1 MIRSLLVSFLIL
13 LAAASRVVAASP
25 AAELVAEAR
34 RALDT
39 DRVDDAL
46 ALLERAVAADAKD
59 PAALAWL
66 GSAQV
71 RKAGKVPPM
80 DGAGW
85 VKKGFN
91 AMDEAVER
99 FPNAFVV
106 YMVRG
111 ITAGNVPAMF
121 HKGEVAVG
129 DLRAVV
135 AMREKNPQSV
145 PESVLPAIYLN
156 LGRVYKKAGKTAE
169 AREAWEQGRKAFPA
183 APEAKAIENE
193 LGRL

>member
-1 MIRSLLVSFLIL
+1 MIRAFLVSLLIVLAVSSSVF
-13 LAAASRVVAASP
+13 AASP

-39 DRVDDAL
+39 DRIDDAL
-46 ALLERAVAADAKD
+46 ALFERAVAADAKD

-85 VKKGFN
+85 
-91 AMDEAVER
+91 
-99 FPNAFVV
+99 
-106 YMVRG
+106 
-111 ITAGNVPAMF
+111 
-121 HKGEVAVG
+121 G

-145 PESVLPAIYLN
+145 PESVMPVIYLN
-156 LGRVYKKAGKTAE
+156 LGRAEKKAGRTAE
-169 AREAWEQGRKAFPA
+169 ARATWEQGRRAFPA
-183 APEAKAIENE
+183 APETKAIENE
-193 LGRL
+193 LRKL

>member
-1 MIRSLLVSFLIL
+1 MIRVFLVSLLIL
-13 LAAASRVVAASP
+13 LAAASSVFAASP

-46 ALLERAVAADAKD
+46 ALLERAVAADAND
-59 PAALAWL
+59 PTALAWL

-111 ITAGNVPAMF
+111 ITAGNAPEMF

-135 AMREKNPQSV
+135 AMRAKNPQSV
-145 PESVLPAIYLN
+145 PESVMPVIYLN
-156 LGRVYKKAGKTAE
+156 LGRAEKKMGKTAE
-169 AREAWEQGRKAFPA
+169 ARATWEQGRKAFPA

-193 LGRL
+193 LRKL

>member
-1 MIRSLLVSFLIL
+1 MIRALLVSLLIL
-13 LAAASRVVAASP
+13 LAAASSVFAASP

-46 ALLERAVAADAKD
+46 ALLERAVAADAND
-59 PAALAWL
+59 PTALAWL

-71 RKAGKVPPM
+71 RKAAKVPPM
-80 DGAGW
+80 DGAAW

-91 AMDEAVER
+91 ALDEAVER
-99 FPNAFVV
+99 FPTAFVV

-111 ITAGNVPAMF
+111 ITAGNVPEMF
-121 HKGEVAVG
+121 RKTEVAIG

-135 AMREKNPQSV
+135 AMRGKTPQSV
-145 PESVLPAIYLN
+145 PESVMPAIYLN
-156 LGRVYKKAGKTAE
+156 LGRAEKKAGKTAE
-169 AREAWEQGRKAFPA
+169 ARATWEQGRKAYPT
-183 APEAKAIENE
+183 APETKAIENE
-193 LGRL
+193 LRRL